1 MVVKSKHVAIWTVV
15 LLSYKFI
22 IFGNAVVLKVPRSKQ
37 MRLHCFINMWSGS
50 FLLLQSPL
58 AMVTN
63 LSHIFAKTHL
73 FFLRLYSLS
82 FILAQLLFD
91 FELLSFTVF
100 LSSFSLS
107 NVTAYIIF
115 SVMSIVLVSVY
126 CEKSI
131 MFLYRKSM
139 LNLLLSRWMWST
151 VYPMVAM
158 CCFVMN

>member
-1 MVVKSKHVAIWTVV
+1 
-15 LLSYKFI
+15 
-22 IFGNAVVLKVPRSKQ
+22 
-37 MRLHCFINMWSGS
+37 
-50 FLLLQSPL
+50 
-58 AMVTN
+58 

-131 MFLYRKSM
+131 MFLYRKSV
-139 LNLLLSRWMWST
+139 LNLLLFR
-151 VYPMVAM
+151 
-158 CCFVMN
+158 